1 MTLALTKSRKTLFKK
16 NNSVYP
22 GFISL
27 SGSWDEF
34 SMEGLCTFSGT
45 IDIANIDSNPST
57 VDNRK
62 NRTGWMFG
70 TPVEIFVE
78 DDNGDFVKP
87 RILPKLYIKN
97 ANPYNPESRTL
108 TLTVTCVLGL
118 LSEYSLDHWK
128 NPEKDPN
135 DTEEPIIDDWWADW
149 EKKGKTTVS
158 QIVSKIFQKLQIEMN
173 AGQTLPT
180 TNVNLPWT
188 PSGLIASC
196 GDLCFKSTA
205 PSQLYSDE
213 NGKINISEIN
223 VKTPAMDLYLKIGR
237 DEKLYQPTGQDSPL
251 SELIVTGEIPEIV
264 PDSEDTTNGED
275 GFCTYSQSEGLDY
288 ALGETSGNNI
298 ILSTESVCEK
308 TIKDGTKLIKI
319 VTTIRHERMGLL
331 YPDVIGKDKKD
342 MVKVL
347 QKVQRQEFD
356 TSQENRLIFEETI
369 TKEPWGRIFG
379 GWYNNHLDWI
389 ISHGIT
395 GTGEGSNISSFA
407 DEARFSTAFYQSRKE
422 WKTYH
427 YNLDKTLRKTVLTV
441 WEPISKVLTTY
452 NGSGIF
458 ESGFDY
464 DDTITE
470 METEEWVKNRKN
482 ERHTKSSRATLEAKY
497 SSAVE
502 SNDSYLREKKNAEQ
516 PYLYKSPD
524 GVEGIIAIPPGAVG
538 DWVRYPNMAPISV
551 KVRIWKPYSEMLN
564 SDGVFV
570 TSVNGVQ
577 LYEGLMHHYDR
588 DDDIHVVSF
597 LDWVDKNFV
606 TKSQRL
612 SLVSDTDK
620 ENQVLS
626 RTGEAAPP
634 PTENIP
640 NNEAD
645 DEKEPEYKNK
655 IIVDRHTWE
664 FPYPNI
670 YKPPREFVS
679 IGVVDNA
686 TVLRRIGEIIYFMR
700 QGKSFS
706 YEIVEPLTQYWIE
719 TDFKPL
725 RRIDIEEPENNLIYL
740 ASGFT
745 LELRDTESLILSQ
758 LYWLGFQ

>member
-70 TPVEIFVE
+70 TPVEILVE
-78 DDNGDFVKP
+78 DDNGNFVKP

-128 NPEKDPN
+128 NPEKDLN
-135 DTEEPIIDDWWADW
+135 DTEEIVIDDWWADW

-180 TNVNLPWT
+180 TNVNLPWS

-196 GDLCFKSTA
+196 GDLCFKSTS

-213 NGKINISEIN
+213 NGKINIAEIN

-308 TIKDGTKLIKI
+308 TTRNGTILIKI

-331 YPDVIGKDKKD
+331 YPDVIGQDKKD
-342 MVKVL
+342 MIKVL
-347 QKVQRQEFD
+347 EKVQKQEFN
-356 TSQENRLIFEETI
+356 TENENRLEYEETI

-389 ISHGIT
+389 VTGIS
-395 GTGEGSNISSFA
+395 GTSEGGSISKYA
-407 DEARFSTAFYQSRKE
+407 DEARYSTAFYQSSKSQ
-422 WKTYH
+422 KVYTY
-427 YNLDKTLRKTVLTV
+427 NDDKTLRKTVETV
-441 WEPISKVLTTY
+441 TEPISKVLTSF
-452 NGSGIF
+452 NGDGSF
-458 ESGFDY
+458 PGFDSNNA
-464 DDTITE
+464 ITE
-470 METEEWVKNRKN
+470 MITEEWVKNRKN
-482 ERHTKSSRATLEAKY
+482 ERHTKYQRATLEAKY

-502 SNDSYLREKKNAEQ
+502 TNDSYLREKKNAEQ
-516 PYLYKSPD
+516 PFIYIDSNGNEVTVNINSTGSYIRK
-524 GVEGIIAIPPGAVG
+524 
-538 DWVRYPNMAPISV
+538 PNQAPISV
-551 KVRIWKPYSEMLN
+551 KVRIFKNRKELEDEN
-564 SDGVFV
+564 GNIVI
-570 TSVNGVQ
+570 SVNGVD
-577 LYEGLMHHYDR
+577 LYEGLQILNDR
-588 DDDIHVVSF
+588 TIDDAEIYSYME
-597 LDWVDKNFV
+597 WADKNFV
-606 TKSQRL
+606 KRRERL
-612 SLVSDTDK
+612 ALVSDTDK

-634 PTENIP
+634 PTEHIP
-640 NNEAD
+640 NNEAET
-645 DEKEPEYKNK
+645 EKEPEYKNK

-679 IGVVDNA
+679 IGVVDNS

-706 YEIVEPLTQYWIE
+706 YEIVQPLTQYWIE

-725 RRIDIEEPENNLIYL
+725 RRIDIDEPDNKLIYL
-740 ASGFT
+740 ASGIT
-745 LELRDTESLILSQ
+745 IELRDTESLVLSQ

>member
-70 TPVEIFVE
+70 TPVEILVE

-97 ANPYNPESRTL
+97 ANPYNPESKIL

-135 DTEEPIIDDWWADW
+135 DTNKPVIDEWWSDW

-158 QIVSKIFQKLQIEMN
+158 QIVSKIFQKLQIQMN
-173 AGQTLPT
+173 AGQVLPT

-196 GDLCFKSTA
+196 GDLCFKSTS

-213 NGKINISEIN
+213 NGKINIAEIN

-288 ALGETSGNNI
+288 ALGLNSGNSI

-308 TIKDGTKLIKI
+308 TTYGGAGMIKV

-331 YPDVIGKDKKD
+331 YPDVIGKDKMD

-347 QKVQRQEFD
+347 QKVHRQEFD
-356 TSQENRLIFEETI
+356 TQNENRLVFEETI
-369 TKEPWGRIFG
+369 IKEPWGRIFG

-389 ISHGIT
+389 ISHGIS
-395 GTGEGSNISSFA
+395 GTSEGGDISSFA

-427 YNLDKTLRKTVLTV
+427 YNQDKTLRKTVLTV

-464 DDTITE
+464 QDAITE
-470 METEEWVKNRKN
+470 METEEWVKNGKN
-482 ERHTKSSRATLEAKY
+482 ERHTKSSKATLEAKY

-502 SNDSYLREKKNAEQ
+502 ANDSYLREKKFAEQ
-516 PYLYKSPD
+516 PFIYVDANGNEVTVSPD
-524 GVEGIIAIPPGAVG
+524 DIGSFI
-538 DWVRYPNMAPISV
+538 RKPNMAPISV
-551 KVRIWKPYSEMLN
+551 KARIYKPYSEMLDSN
-564 SDGVFV
+564 GGFV
-570 TSVNGVQ
+570 TSINGVE

-588 DDDIHVVSF
+588 DDDIHVVSW

-645 DEKEPEYKNK
+645 DVKEPEYKNK

-706 YEIVEPLTQYWIE
+706 YEIVQPLTQYWIE
-719 TDFKPL
+719 TNFKPL
-725 RRIDIEEPENNLIYL
+725 QRIDIDEPENRLIYL

-745 LELRDTESLILSQ
+745 IELRDTESLILSQ
-758 LYWLGFQ
+758 LYWLGFK